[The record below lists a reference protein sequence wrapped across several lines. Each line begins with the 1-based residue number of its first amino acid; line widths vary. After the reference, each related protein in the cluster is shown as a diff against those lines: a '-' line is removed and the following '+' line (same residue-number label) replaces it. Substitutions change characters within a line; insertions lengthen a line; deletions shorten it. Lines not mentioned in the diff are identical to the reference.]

1 MPQIKSRFSEKINS
15 EIKHLPRQKTGVL
28 VSLKPRKMPC
38 RAKETTTAGA
48 PKALSERNRSAGM
61 RIGEPC
67 SKYDNAG

>member
-1 MPQIKSRFSEKINS
+1 
-15 EIKHLPRQKTGVL
+15 
-28 VSLKPRKMPC
+28 MPC